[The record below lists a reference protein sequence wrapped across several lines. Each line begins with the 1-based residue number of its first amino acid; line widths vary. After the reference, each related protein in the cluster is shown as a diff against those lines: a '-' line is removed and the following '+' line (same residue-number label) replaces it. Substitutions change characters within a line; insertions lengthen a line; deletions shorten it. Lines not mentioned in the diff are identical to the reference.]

1 MVNDT
6 VIDQC
11 NWLTTFSLALR
22 LKDQLLNGSETDR
35 IVLKEIFA
43 EYQKL
48 FGTEKPLGLKEFYTV
63 LKIAFPQPPSV
74 EESFNGPAPIETILC
89 NVKLS
94 PTRRRDGKKVK
105 GLCCICLTKLGIW

>member
-1 MVNDT
+1 MVKEISAMKRMRFDS
-6 VIDQC
+6 C
-11 NWLTTFSLALR
+11 LLFHR
-22 LKDQLLNGSETDR
+22 LKDQLLNGSETDK
-35 IVLKEIFA
+35 IILKDIFT

-74 EESFNGPAPIETILC
+74 EESFNGSEPVNTVLS

-94 PTRRRDGKKVK
+94 PTRRRDGRNN
-105 GLCCICLTKLGIW
+105 G